1 MVAISSHARVRGKQ
15 RGISEA
21 EMTLIASFGRTRRC
35 AGNAM
40 HYYLDREGY
49 LQLEEVLRKGV
60 QILDKL
66 KNQIVICGDD
76 QTIITC
82 YHRSSNRRSTKQ
94 GRNSDAQHY
103 TDENGEVLRC

>member
-21 EMTLIASFGRTRRC
+21 EMTLITLFGRPRRC
-35 AGNAM
+35 PGNAT
-40 HYYLDREGY
+40 HYYLDHEGY
-49 LQLEEVLRKGV
+49 LQLEELLHNGV

-66 KNQIVICGDD
+66 KSQVVICGED

-82 YHRSSNRRSTKQ
+82 YHMSSNRRTNRTRRDQ
-94 GRNSDAQHY
+94 QCTALTR
-103 TDENGEVLRC
+103 